1 VDTGS
6 KETMAAVF
14 PKLGMF
20 HDLRVLNPDTNS
32 VSSPSLNL
40 RIDTN
45 HYGVRIYSYI
55 LRLVLK
61 VFLF

>member
-1 VDTGS
+1 
-6 KETMAAVF
+6 MAAVF